1 MLIPLDYIFKK
12 YEMDIT
18 GIIHIGAHLC
28 EELNDYLNCNVGKDK
43 IIWVEA
49 NPKLVEINKKIDPK
63 RKIKNFICC
72 DTDEGYTRLNIT
84 NNSASSSI
92 LDLGSHLVSYPSVK
106 YIGSVNVK
114 NKRLD
119 TMYKEEQLPYD
130 FANFLSIDIQ
140 GAELLAL
147 KGMGDLLKYYDYL
160 YLEINKDYV
169 YKNCCLVN
177 EIDDYLKNFNFE
189 RVETKWTTQNWG
201 DGFYVKKNLL

>member
-1 MLIPLDYIFKK
+1 MLIPLDYIYKK
-12 YEMDIT
+12 YEMDIK

-28 EELNDYLNCNVGKDK
+28 EELNEYLKFNIERDK

-49 NPKLVEINKKIDPK
+49 NPELVKKNNNIDST

-72 DTDEGYTRLNIT
+72 DTDVGYTKLNIT
-84 NNSASSSI
+84 NNTASSSI
-92 LDLGSHLVSYPSVK
+92 LDFGSHRISYPSVR
-106 YIGSVNVK
+106 YINSVEVK

-119 TMYKEEQLPYD
+119 TMYKEEKLPDD
-130 FANFLSIDIQ
+130 FANFINIDIQ

-147 KGMGDLLKYYDYL
+147 KGMGNLLNNFDYL

-177 EIDDYLKNFNFE
+177 EIDDYLKKFNFD
-189 RVETKWTTQNWG
+189 RVETKWTNKNWG
-201 DGFYVKKNLL
+201 DGFYIKKNIL